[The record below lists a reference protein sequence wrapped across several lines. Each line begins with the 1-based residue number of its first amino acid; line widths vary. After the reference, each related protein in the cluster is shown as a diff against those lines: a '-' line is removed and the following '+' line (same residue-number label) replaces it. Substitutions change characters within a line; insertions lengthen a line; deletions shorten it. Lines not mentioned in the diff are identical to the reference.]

1 MPPRSKKVKTT
12 APNHHTQ
19 ALIGNHVEMRPLNP
33 DDPEFKDEENDVSFS
48 VQPEVIIPCFEA
60 ITTSLVENLHR
71 EVWKEFD
78 ILSYWGHIEMLGGLK
93 AVVSETLRCIHP
105 KIRSL
110 EGKRVTPQTLD
121 DIRCSDPAHW
131 PAHSGYLSYVKDLRN
146 SQYWR
151 AYVGQSS
158 KPAHRIKQHMD
169 AYFKRDQST
178 LHYYILSKARSH
190 RSMGFI
196 PLWSI
201 PLSDSDESE
210 TCRHLLLS
218 NVLEM
223 VMCRAFQTLSN
234 AALQKFFG
242 DADKSEYANVG
253 LNILPPLLQGLEVSR
268 STRRLYTKGFEDS
281 PDPQVQQWPKVRQEQ
296 LHSFIRSSDNLGRRI
311 QRKVNGDY
319 YKIALAKAIEGYDLP
334 NPIQD
339 FAEIN
344 LVSSQPEDMVS
355 LMKEASSSIE
365 AVSSGPDLIRP
376 FGQLAAKIGIVL
388 DWCPVNRAESEY
400 SIRNNITAVPPI
412 LMNCGFNQNNSLIWT
427 YNLKHAFL
435 SNSAALI
442 ESALEDQVIRSVHSK
457 LIQKSNLRVILLCGL
472 NAERS
477 IVSPGLSPIKIEL
490 QGYSYSAYI
499 ELKETG
505 AEIKRLYVRLP
516 FSLTSLRST
525 NWRQCM
531 QFGELLRFVT
541 VILDTK
547 EIRGYSMAN
556 QSVYRF
562 IITQYA
568 DERDS
573 KCDPM
578 TIGTLDPILLDW
590 LALKGIVHQ
599 DAILEF
605 AKLGGSMIRGILLLL
620 VSLPRKP
627 KGTYPCS
634 KRELYQG
641 HETRIPLFS
650 LEQLE
655 RSRRLYRKT
664 RVSLHSSEKSN
675 SLSSGSQPDS
685 TQLNNAG
692 LEDAELDD
700 ALMRSQKLDEI
711 LKEPAL
717 LDDVLK
723 EDVFEDLEEYN
734 VESLLQNQASAAFS
748 DDQDPDDEG
757 ADDPRSLY
765 YRPRISL
772 NAMKELLN
780 GRFYKGKNCIR
791 PPNTFQINVWEV
803 NLIISN
809 QDKDIDFDRGFV
821 VTMDIS
827 PPGIRNPNV
836 YVATA
841 LDSDPASRVAFNV
854 TATSNSGE
862 RISIYPQSTKR
873 NKKVIMKVNTLFDYL
888 QGMLANKDRRSS
900 KINIK

>member
-60 ITTSLVENLHR
+60 ITTSLVENLHL

-110 EGKRVTPQTLD
+110 EGKRVTPQT
-121 DIRCSDPAHW
+121 DPAHW

-253 LNILPPLLQGLEVSR
+253 LNILPPLLQGLEVS
-268 STRRLYTKGFEDS
+268 FEDS

-296 LHSFIRSSDNLGRRI
+296 LHSFIRSSNNLERRI

-344 LVSSQPEDMVS
+344 LVSSQPEDM
-355 LMKEASSSIE
+355 
-365 AVSSGPDLIRP
+365 
-376 FGQLAAKIGIVL
+376 
-388 DWCPVNRAESEY
+388 
-400 SIRNNITAVPPI
+400 
-412 LMNCGFNQNNSLIWT
+412 
-427 YNLKHAFL
+427 HAFL

-873 NKKVIMKVNTLFDYL
+873 NKKEIFQN
-888 QGMLANKDRRSS
+888 
-900 KINIK
+900 

>member
-151 AYVGQSS
+151 AYGGQSS

-201 PLSDSDESE
+201 PLSDSDASE

-253 LNILPPLLQGLEVSR
+253 LNILPPLLQGLEV
-268 STRRLYTKGFEDS
+268 K
-281 PDPQVQQWPKVRQEQ
+281 
-296 LHSFIRSSDNLGRRI
+296 RRI

-365 AVSSGPDLIRP
+365 AVSSGPDLIQP

-605 AKLGGSMIRGILLLL
+605 AKLGGR
-620 VSLPRKP
+620 
-627 KGTYPCS
+627 
-634 KRELYQG
+634 
-641 HETRIPLFS
+641 
-650 LEQLE
+650 
-655 RSRRLYRKT
+655 
-664 RVSLHSSEKSN
+664 
-675 SLSSGSQPDS
+675 
-685 TQLNNAG
+685 
-692 LEDAELDD
+692 
-700 ALMRSQKLDEI
+700 
-711 LKEPAL
+711 
-717 LDDVLK
+717 
-723 EDVFEDLEEYN
+723 
-734 VESLLQNQASAAFS
+734 
-748 DDQDPDDEG
+748 
-757 ADDPRSLY
+757 
-765 YRPRISL
+765 
-772 NAMKELLN
+772 
-780 GRFYKGKNCIR
+780 
-791 PPNTFQINVWEV
+791 
-803 NLIISN
+803 
-809 QDKDIDFDRGFV
+809 FV

-888 QGMLANKDRRSS
+888 QGLSLGEVIATPRRFVAIQKSEIALRDTRLS
-900 KINIK
+900 RFIYPCDFTDGS